1 MKQAKSTASKTP
13 RGAGLLGVPSS
24 GGSPLRVSSTP
35 VSSTRGSTLGAS
47 HQEAQTPLQKA
58 IDQYLIHL
66 RVERGSSE
74 HTIASYARDLRRYS
88 AYMATLG
95 VIDPERIT
103 TAQVR
108 SFMRELAAPTVPLAG
123 FVAGFDVGFDAGE
136 KNNQNAQEA
145 QEVQEE
151 AAESL
156 ALMIASESGRG
167 VGNGHAGN
175 RRAGKG
181 PVGKGRAGQS
191 KAGEPD
197 KETPTAEGM
206 PSLPLPLGPNSIART
221 MAAVRGAHAFW
232 VSALIVPTD
241 PAAPVT
247 PPKNVKRLPKA
258 VSVEDIQ
265 RLLAVPDR
273 ETATGLRNRAILEF
287 LYATGARVSEM
298 LNADIDD
305 VHFEGTLT
313 DEDGNQITLPGYVR
327 LFGKGNK
334 ERLVPIGSYAQK
346 AIQDYLVRARPS
358 LVAHGKGTAALFV
371 NGRGGRLGRQGA
383 WLILKE
389 AAEAAGLSSDFSPHS
404 MRHSFATHLLQGGAD
419 IRVVQELLGHASIAT
434 TQVYTKVTPEGLVE
448 VYRMAHPRAHE
459 RG

>member
-1 MKQAKSTASKTP
+1 MKQTKSTVSKAP
-13 RGAGLLGVPSS
+13 RGAGLLGVTSS
-24 GGSPLRVSSTP
+24 AGSSVLGSSALD
-35 VSSTRGSTLGAS
+35 SSSLGAF

-58 IDQYLIHL
+58 VDQYLIHL

-123 FVAGFDVGFDAGE
+123 FDAGE
-136 KNNQNAQEA
+136 KNKQNAQES
-145 QEVQEE
+145 QEAQEE

-167 VGNGHAGN
+167 TGN
-175 RRAGKG
+175 
-181 PVGKGRAGQS
+181 GRAGQPE
-191 KAGEPD
+191 KAGAPE
-197 KETPTAEGM
+197 KEAPTAEGA
-206 PSLPLPLGPNSIART
+206 PNLPLPLGPNSIART

-358 LVAHGKGTAALFV
+358 FVAHGKGTAALFV
-371 NGRGGRLGRQGA
+371 NGRGSRLGRQGA

-434 TQVYTKVTPEGLVE
+434 TQVYTKVTPEGLME

>member
-1 MKQAKSTASKTP
+1 MKQAKSTVSKTS

-24 GGSPLRVSSTP
+24 AGSSVLGSS
-35 VSSTRGSTLGAS
+35 SRGSSALGSS
-47 HQEAQTPLQKA
+47 HQEAQTPLQRA

-88 AYMATLG
+88 TYMATLG

-123 FVAGFDVGFDAGE
+123 FVAGFEAGE
-136 KNNQNAQEA
+136 KDNQNAREA
-145 QEVQEE
+145 REAQEE

-167 VGNGHAGN
+167 TGN
-175 RRAGKG
+175 
-181 PVGKGRAGQS
+181 GRAGQS
-191 KAGEPD
+191 KAGAPEQ
-197 KETPTAEGM
+197 ETPTAEGA

-346 AIQDYLVRARPS
+346 AIQDYLVRGRPA

-434 TQVYTKVTPEGLVE
+434 TQVYTKVTPEGLME

>member
-1 MKQAKSTASKTP
+1 MKQAKSTVSKTS
-13 RGAGLLGVPSS
+13 RGAGLLGAPSS
-24 GGSPLRVSSTP
+24 AGSSALGSSALD
-35 VSSTRGSTLGAS
+35 SSSLGAS

-123 FVAGFDVGFDAGE
+123 FVAGFEAGE
-136 KNNQNAQEA
+136 KDNQNAREA
-145 QEVQEE
+145 REAQEE

-167 VGNGHAGN
+167 AGN
-175 RRAGKG
+175 ARAGN
-181 PVGKGRAGQS
+181 GRAGQS
-191 KAGEPD
+191 KAGAPEQ
-197 KETPTAEGM
+197 ETPTAEGA

-221 MAAVRGAHAFW
+221 IAAVRGAHAFW

-346 AIQDYLVRARPS
+346 AIQDYLVRGRPA

-434 TQVYTKVTPEGLVE
+434 TQVYTKVTPEGLME

>member
-1 MKQAKSTASKTP
+1 MAQPALKGATP
-13 RGAGLLGVPSS
+13 AVEGAG
-24 GGSPLRVSSTP
+24 
-35 VSSTRGSTLGAS
+35 
-47 HQEAQTPLQKA
+47 EQTPLERA
-58 IDQYLIHL
+58 IDQYLVHL

-74 HTIASYARDLRRYS
+74 NTIASYARDLRRYA
-88 AYMATLG
+88 AYLSTLG

-108 SFMRELAAPTVPLAG
+108 SFMRELAAPTVPIPGLAAPAKKQPG
-123 FVAGFDVGFDAGE
+123 EENSVDA
-136 KNNQNAQEA
+136 
-145 QEVQEE
+145 EE

-156 ALMIASESGRG
+156 AVLIAAEGGRGTAAGERESG
-167 VGNGHAGN
+167 
-175 RRAGKG
+175 
-181 PVGKGRAGQS
+181 
-191 KAGEPD
+191 
-197 KETPTAEGM
+197 EG
-206 PSLPLPLGPNSIART
+206 SIPLPLGPNSIART

-232 VSALIVPTD
+232 VSAFLVEKD
-241 PAAPVT
+241 PAATVT

-358 LVAHGKGTAALFV
+358 FVAHGKGTAALFV

-434 TQVYTKVTPEGLVE
+434 TQVYTKVTPEGLME

>member
-1 MKQAKSTASKTP
+1 MKQAKSMASKTS

-24 GGSPLRVSSTP
+24 AGSSALGSS
-35 VSSTRGSTLGAS
+35 SRGSSALGAS
-47 HQEAQTPLQKA
+47 HQEGQTPLQRA
-58 IDQYLIHL
+58 IEQYLIHL

-74 HTIASYARDLRRYS
+74 HTIASYTRDLRRYS

-123 FVAGFDVGFDAGE
+123 FDAGE
-136 KNNQNAQEA
+136 KHNQNEQDA
-145 QEVQEE
+145 QEE

-156 ALMIASESGRG
+156 ALMIASESRRG
-167 VGNGHAGN
+167 AGNG
-175 RRAGKG
+175 RA
-181 PVGKGRAGQS
+181 GKGRAGKSRVGQPET
-191 KAGEPD
+191 AGAPE
-197 KETPTAEGM
+197 KETPTAEGA

-434 TQVYTKVTPEGLVE
+434 TQVYTKVTPEGLME

>member
-1 MKQAKSTASKTP
+1 MKQAKSTESKTP

-24 GGSPLRVSSTP
+24 AGSSVLGSS
-35 VSSTRGSTLGAS
+35 SRGSSALGAS

-123 FVAGFDVGFDAGE
+123 FVAGFDAGE

-156 ALMIASESGRG
+156 ALIIASESGRG
-167 VGNGHAGN
+167 TGNKRAGNG
-175 RRAGKG
+175 RAGKG
-181 PVGKGRAGQS
+181 SAGEGRAGQS

-197 KETPTAEGM
+197 KETPTAEGV

-434 TQVYTKVTPEGLVE
+434 TQVYTKVTPEGLME

>member
-1 MKQAKSTASKTP
+1 MKQTKSIANKTP
-13 RGAGLLGVPSS
+13 RGAGLLGAPSS
-24 GGSPLRVSSTP
+24 VGSSVLGS
-35 VSSTRGSTLGAS
+35 STLGPS
-47 HQEAQTPLQKA
+47 QQEAQTPLQKA

-95 VIDPERIT
+95 IIDPERIT

-123 FVAGFDVGFDAGE
+123 FVAGFEAGE
-136 KNNQNAQEA
+136 KNNHNAQEA
-145 QEVQEE
+145 QEE

-167 VGNGHAGN
+167 A
-175 RRAGKG
+175 
-181 PVGKGRAGQS
+181 GKGRAGKGRAGKRSAGQS
-191 KAGEPD
+191 EKAGGPEQ
-197 KETPTAEGM
+197 ETPTAEGA

-273 ETATGLRNRAILEF
+273 ETATGVRNRAILEF

-346 AIQDYLVRARPS
+346 AIQDYLVRGRPS

-434 TQVYTKVTPEGLVE
+434 TQVYTKVTPEGLME

>member
-1 MKQAKSTASKTP
+1 MKQAKSTVSKTS

-24 GGSPLRVSSTP
+24 AGSSA
-35 VSSTRGSTLGAS
+35 LGFS
-47 HQEAQTPLQKA
+47 HQEAQTPLQRA

-123 FVAGFDVGFDAGE
+123 FVAGFEAGE
-136 KNNQNAQEA
+136 KHNQNAQEA
-145 QEVQEE
+145 QEAQEE

-167 VGNGHAGN
+167 TGNGRAGN
-175 RRAGKG
+175 
-181 PVGKGRAGQS
+181 GRAGQPET
-191 KAGEPD
+191 AGVPE
-197 KETPTAEGM
+197 KETPTAEEA
-206 PSLPLPLGPNSIART
+206 PSLPLSLGPNSIART

-305 VHFEGTLT
+305 VHFEGALT

-358 LVAHGKGTAALFV
+358 FVAHGKGTAALFV

-434 TQVYTKVTPEGLVE
+434 TQVYTKVTPEGLME

>member
-13 RGAGLLGVPSS
+13 RGAGLLGAPSS
-24 GGSPLRVSSTP
+24 VGSSVQGSSALG
-35 VSSTRGSTLGAS
+35 SSY
-47 HQEAQTPLQKA
+47 QEAQTPLQKA
-58 IDQYLIHL
+58 INQYLIHL

-123 FVAGFDVGFDAGE
+123 FEAGE

-167 VGNGHAGN
+167 AGNG
-175 RRAGKG
+175 RAGKG
-181 PVGKGRAGQS
+181 RVGNGRAGQS
-191 KAGEPD
+191 KAGESD
-197 KETPTAEGM
+197 KETPTAEGT

-358 LVAHGKGTAALFV
+358 LVAHGKGTTALFV

-434 TQVYTKVTPEGLVE
+434 TQVYTKVTPEGLME

>member
-13 RGAGLLGVPSS
+13 RGAGLLGAPSS
-24 GGSPLRVSSTP
+24 VGSSVQGSSAL
-35 VSSTRGSTLGAS
+35 GSS

-123 FVAGFDVGFDAGE
+123 FVAGFDAGE

-156 ALMIASESGRG
+156 ALIIASESGRG
-167 VGNGHAGN
+167 AGTGRAGNG
-175 RRAGKG
+175 RAGKG
-181 PVGKGRAGQS
+181 GVGNGRAGQS
-191 KAGEPD
+191 EKAGAPE
-197 KETPTAEGM
+197 KETPTAEGA

-434 TQVYTKVTPEGLVE
+434 TQVYTKVTPEGLME

>member
-1 MKQAKSTASKTP
+1 MKQTKSTVSKAP
-13 RGAGLLGVPSS
+13 RGAGLLGVTSS
-24 GGSPLRVSSTP
+24 AGSSVLGSSALD
-35 VSSTRGSTLGAS
+35 SSSLGAF

-58 IDQYLIHL
+58 VDQYLIHL

-123 FVAGFDVGFDAGE
+123 FDAGE
-136 KNNQNAQEA
+136 KNKQNAQES
-145 QEVQEE
+145 QEAQEE

-167 VGNGHAGN
+167 TGN
-175 RRAGKG
+175 
-181 PVGKGRAGQS
+181 GRAGQPE
-191 KAGEPD
+191 KAGAPE
-197 KETPTAEGM
+197 KEAPTAEGA
-206 PSLPLPLGPNSIART
+206 PNLPLPLGPNSIART

-298 LNADIDD
+298 LNTDIDD

-358 LVAHGKGTAALFV
+358 FVAHGKGTAALFV

-434 TQVYTKVTPEGLVE
+434 TQVYTKVTPEGLME

>member
-24 GGSPLRVSSTP
+24 AGSSVQGSSN
-35 VSSTRGSTLGAS
+35 RGSSALGAS

-123 FVAGFDVGFDAGE
+123 FVAGFEAGE
-136 KNNQNAQEA
+136 KDNQNAREA
-145 QEVQEE
+145 REAQEE

-167 VGNGHAGN
+167 TGN
-175 RRAGKG
+175 
-181 PVGKGRAGQS
+181 GRAGQS
-191 KAGEPD
+191 KAGAPEQ
-197 KETPTAEGM
+197 ETPTAEGA

-346 AIQDYLVRARPS
+346 AIQDYLVRGRPA

-434 TQVYTKVTPEGLVE
+434 TQVYTKVTPEGLME

>member
-1 MKQAKSTASKTP
+1 MKQAKSTVSKTS

-24 GGSPLRVSSTP
+24 AGSSMLGSSA
-35 VSSTRGSTLGAS
+35 LGAS

-123 FVAGFDVGFDAGE
+123 FDAGE
-136 KNNQNAQEA
+136 KNKQNAQES
-145 QEVQEE
+145 QEAQEE

-167 VGNGHAGN
+167 TGN
-175 RRAGKG
+175 
-181 PVGKGRAGQS
+181 GRAGQPE
-191 KAGEPD
+191 KAGAPE
-197 KETPTAEGM
+197 KEAPTAEGA
-206 PSLPLPLGPNSIART
+206 PNLPLPLGPNSIART

-232 VSALIVPTD
+232 VSALIVLTD

-258 VSVEDIQ
+258 VTVEDIQ

-346 AIQDYLVRARPS
+346 AIQDYLVRARPTF
-358 LVAHGKGTAALFV
+358 VAHGKGTAALFV

-434 TQVYTKVTPEGLVE
+434 TQVYTKVTPEGLME

>member
-1 MKQAKSTASKTP
+1 MKQAKSTVSKTP

-24 GGSPLRVSSTP
+24 AGSSMLGSSA
-35 VSSTRGSTLGAS
+35 LGAS
-47 HQEAQTPLQKA
+47 HQEAQTPLQRA
-58 IDQYLIHL
+58 IEQYLIHL

-123 FVAGFDVGFDAGE
+123 FEAGE
-136 KNNQNAQEA
+136 KNKQNAQEF

-167 VGNGHAGN
+167 T
-175 RRAGKG
+175 
-181 PVGKGRAGQS
+181 GKGRAGQPE
-191 KAGEPD
+191 KAGAPE
-197 KETPTAEGM
+197 KETPTAEGA

-358 LVAHGKGTAALFV
+358 FVAHGKGTSALFV

-434 TQVYTKVTPEGLVE
+434 TQVYTKVTPEGLME

>member
-1 MKQAKSTASKTP
+1 MKQAKSTVSKAP
-13 RGAGLLGVPSS
+13 RGAGLFGAPSS
-24 GGSPLRVSSTP
+24 AGSSVLGSS
-35 VSSTRGSTLGAS
+35 SRGSSALGAS
-47 HQEAQTPLQKA
+47 HQEAQTPHQRA

-123 FVAGFDVGFDAGE
+123 FDEGK
-136 KNNQNAQEA
+136 KNKQEA
-145 QEVQEE
+145 LEAQEE

-167 VGNGHAGN
+167 TGNG
-175 RRAGKG
+175 RA
-181 PVGKGRAGQS
+181 GKGRAGQPE
-191 KAGEPD
+191 KAGAPE
-197 KETPTAEGM
+197 KETPTAEGA

-371 NGRGGRLGRQGA
+371 NGRGSRLGRQGA

-434 TQVYTKVTPEGLVE
+434 TQVYTKVTPEGLME

>member
-1 MKQAKSTASKTP
+1 MKQAKSTVSKTS

-24 GGSPLRVSSTP
+24 AGSSALGSSALD
-35 VSSTRGSTLGAS
+35 SSSLGAS
-47 HQEAQTPLQKA
+47 HQEAQTPLQRA
-58 IDQYLIHL
+58 IEQYLIHL

-88 AYMATLG
+88 TYMATLG

-123 FVAGFDVGFDAGE
+123 FVAGFEAGE
-136 KNNQNAQEA
+136 KDNQNAREA
-145 QEVQEE
+145 REAQEE

-167 VGNGHAGN
+167 TGN
-175 RRAGKG
+175 
-181 PVGKGRAGQS
+181 GRAGQS
-191 KAGEPD
+191 KAGAPEQ
-197 KETPTAEGM
+197 ETPTAEGA

-273 ETATGLRNRAILEF
+273 ETATGLRNRAMLEF

-346 AIQDYLVRARPS
+346 AIQDYLVRGRPS

-434 TQVYTKVTPEGLVE
+434 TQVYTKVTPEGLME

>member
-1 MKQAKSTASKTP
+1 MKQAESTVSKAP
-13 RGAGLLGVPSS
+13 RGAGLLGVTSS
-24 GGSPLRVSSTP
+24 AGSSVLGSSALD
-35 VSSTRGSTLGAS
+35 SSSLGAS

-88 AYMATLG
+88 TYMATLG

-123 FVAGFDVGFDAGE
+123 FVAGFEAGE
-136 KNNQNAQEA
+136 KDNQNAREA
-145 QEVQEE
+145 REAQEE

-167 VGNGHAGN
+167 TGN
-175 RRAGKG
+175 
-181 PVGKGRAGQS
+181 GRAGQS
-191 KAGEPD
+191 KAGAPEQ
-197 KETPTAEGM
+197 ETPTAEGA

-346 AIQDYLVRARPS
+346 AIQDYLVRGRPA

-434 TQVYTKVTPEGLVE
+434 TQVYTKVTPEGLME

>member
-1 MKQAKSTASKTP
+1 MKQAKSTASKTS
-13 RGAGLLGVPSS
+13 RSAGLLGVPSS
-24 GGSPLRVSSTP
+24 AGSSALGSSALD
-35 VSSTRGSTLGAS
+35 SSSLGAS
-47 HQEAQTPLQKA
+47 HQEAQTPLQRA

-95 VIDPERIT
+95 VVDPERIT

-123 FVAGFDVGFDAGE
+123 FVAGFEAGE
-136 KNNQNAQEA
+136 KNNQNAQES
-145 QEVQEE
+145 QEALEE

-167 VGNGHAGN
+167 AGKE
-175 RRAGKG
+175 RAGKG
-181 PVGKGRAGQS
+181 RVGKGRAGQPE
-191 KAGEPD
+191 KAGESD
-197 KETPTAEGM
+197 KETATAEGA

-265 RLLAVPDR
+265 RLLSVPDR

-389 AAEAAGLSSDFSPHS
+389 SAEAAGLSADFSPHS

-434 TQVYTKVTPEGLVE
+434 TQVYTKVTPEGLME

>member
-1 MKQAKSTASKTP
+1 MKQTKSTVSKAP
-13 RGAGLLGVPSS
+13 RGAGLLGVTSS
-24 GGSPLRVSSTP
+24 AGSSVLGSSALD
-35 VSSTRGSTLGAS
+35 SSSLGAF

-58 IDQYLIHL
+58 VDQYLIHL

-123 FVAGFDVGFDAGE
+123 FDAGE
-136 KNNQNAQEA
+136 KNKQNAQES
-145 QEVQEE
+145 QEAQEE

-167 VGNGHAGN
+167 TGN
-175 RRAGKG
+175 
-181 PVGKGRAGQS
+181 GRAGQS
-191 KAGEPD
+191 EKAGDPE
-197 KETPTAEGM
+197 KETPTAEGV

-346 AIQDYLVRARPS
+346 AIQDYLVRGRPS

-434 TQVYTKVTPEGLVE
+434 TQVYTKVTPEGLME

>member
-1 MKQAKSTASKTP
+1 MKQAKSMASKTS

-24 GGSPLRVSSTP
+24 AGSSALGSS
-35 VSSTRGSTLGAS
+35 SRGSSALGAS
-47 HQEAQTPLQKA
+47 HQEGQTPLQRA
-58 IDQYLIHL
+58 IEQYLIHL

-74 HTIASYARDLRRYS
+74 HTIASYTRDLRRYS

-123 FVAGFDVGFDAGE
+123 FDAGE
-136 KNNQNAQEA
+136 KHNQNEQDA
-145 QEVQEE
+145 QEE

-167 VGNGHAGN
+167 AGNGRAGN
-175 RRAGKG
+175 GRAGK
-181 PVGKGRAGQS
+181 RSAGQPE
-191 KAGEPD
+191 KAGEPE
-197 KETPTAEGM
+197 KETPAAESA
-206 PSLPLPLGPNSIART
+206 PRLPLPLGPNSIART

-273 ETATGLRNRAILEF
+273 ETATGLRNRAMLEF

-404 MRHSFATHLLQGGAD
+404 MRHSFATHLLQGGAN

-434 TQVYTKVTPEGLVE
+434 TQVYTKVTPEGLME

>member
-1 MKQAKSTASKTP
+1 MKQAKSTASKTS
-13 RGAGLLGVPSS
+13 RSAGLLGVPSS
-24 GGSPLRVSSTP
+24 AGSSMLGSSA
-35 VSSTRGSTLGAS
+35 LGAS
-47 HQEAQTPLQKA
+47 HQEAQTPLQRA

-123 FVAGFDVGFDAGE
+123 FVAGFEAGE
-136 KNNQNAQEA
+136 KNNQNAQES
-145 QEVQEE
+145 QEAQEE

-156 ALMIASESGRG
+156 TLMIASESGRG
-167 VGNGHAGN
+167 AGKE
-175 RRAGKG
+175 RAGKG
-181 PVGKGRAGQS
+181 GAGQS
-191 KAGEPD
+191 EKTGEPE
-197 KETPTAEGM
+197 KETPTVEGS

-313 DEDGNQITLPGYVR
+313 DEDGNQIALPGYVR

-334 ERLVPIGSYAQK
+334 ERLVPIGSYAHK

-434 TQVYTKVTPEGLVE
+434 TQVYTKVTPEGLME

>member
-1 MKQAKSTASKTP
+1 MKQAKSTVSKTS

-24 GGSPLRVSSTP
+24 AGSSALDSS
-35 VSSTRGSTLGAS
+35 SLGAF

-58 IDQYLIHL
+58 VDQYLIHL

-123 FVAGFDVGFDAGE
+123 FDAGE
-136 KNNQNAQEA
+136 KNKQNAQES
-145 QEVQEE
+145 QEAQEE

-167 VGNGHAGN
+167 TGN
-175 RRAGKG
+175 
-181 PVGKGRAGQS
+181 GRAGQPE
-191 KAGEPD
+191 KAGAPE
-197 KETPTAEGM
+197 KEAPTAEGA
-206 PSLPLPLGPNSIART
+206 PNLPLPLGPNSIART
-221 MAAVRGAHAFW
+221 MAAVREAHAFW

-265 RLLAVPDR
+265 RLLALPDR

-313 DEDGNQITLPGYVR
+313 DEEGNQITLPGYVR

-434 TQVYTKVTPEGLVE
+434 TQVYTKVTPEGLME

>member
-24 GGSPLRVSSTP
+24 VGSSALGSS
-35 VSSTRGSTLGAS
+35 VLGSS

-123 FVAGFDVGFDAGE
+123 FVAGFEAGE

-151 AAESL
+151 AAELL

-167 VGNGHAGN
+167 AGNGHAGN

-181 PVGKGRAGQS
+181 PAGKGRAGQS
-191 KAGEPD
+191 KAGESE
-197 KETPTAEGM
+197 KETPTAEGT

-389 AAEAAGLSSDFSPHS
+389 AAEVAGLNSDFSPHS

-434 TQVYTKVTPEGLVE
+434 TQVYTKVTPEGLME

>member
-13 RGAGLLGVPSS
+13 RGAGLLGAPSS
-24 GGSPLRVSSTP
+24 AGSSVQGSSAL
-35 VSSTRGSTLGAS
+35 GSS

-108 SFMRELAAPTVPLAG
+108 SFMRELAAPTAPLAG
-123 FVAGFDVGFDAGE
+123 FEAGE
-136 KNNQNAQEA
+136 KHNQNVQEA
-145 QEVQEE
+145 REAQEE

-167 VGNGHAGN
+167 AGTGRTGNG
-175 RRAGKG
+175 RAGKG
-181 PVGKGRAGQS
+181 QARKGRAGQS

-197 KETPTAEGM
+197 KETPTAEGA

-247 PPKNVKRLPKA
+247 PPKNIKRLPKA

-389 AAEAAGLSSDFSPHS
+389 AAEAAGLSADFSPHS

-434 TQVYTKVTPEGLVE
+434 TQVYTKVTPEGLME

>member
-1 MKQAKSTASKTP
+1 MAQPALKGATP
-13 RGAGLLGVPSS
+13 AVEGTG
-24 GGSPLRVSSTP
+24 
-35 VSSTRGSTLGAS
+35 
-47 HQEAQTPLQKA
+47 EQTPLERA
-58 IDQYLIHL
+58 IDQYLVHL

-74 HTIASYARDLRRYS
+74 NTIASYARDLRRYA
-88 AYMATLG
+88 AYLSTLG

-108 SFMRELAAPTVPLAG
+108 SFMRELAAPTVPLPGLAAP
-123 FVAGFDVGFDAGE
+123 VKKQPEEENSVDA
-136 KNNQNAQEA
+136 
-145 QEVQEE
+145 EE

-156 ALMIASESGRG
+156 AVLIAADGGRG
-167 VGNGHAGN
+167 TE
-175 RRAGKG
+175 
-181 PVGKGRAGQS
+181 P
-191 KAGEPD
+191 GERG
-197 KETPTAEGM
+197 ERGSGEG
-206 PSLPLPLGPNSIART
+206 SIPLPLGPNSIART

-232 VSALIVPTD
+232 VSAFLVEKD
-241 PAAPVT
+241 PAATVT

-258 VSVEDIQ
+258 ITVEQMQ

-273 ETATGLRNRAILEF
+273 DTPIGLRNRAILEF

-305 VHFEGTLT
+305 VHSEETLT
-313 DEDGNQITLPGYVR
+313 DEDGNDITLPGYVR
-327 LFGKGNK
+327 LFGKGSK
-334 ERLVPIGSYAQK
+334 ERLVPLGNYAHK
-346 AIQDYLVRARPS
+346 AIQDYLVRGRPA

-389 AAEAAGLSSDFSPHS
+389 SAEAAGLSADFSPHS

-434 TQVYTKVTPEGLVE
+434 TQVYTKVTPEGLME

>member
-1 MKQAKSTASKTP
+1 MKQAKSMVSKTS

-24 GGSPLRVSSTP
+24 TGSSVLGSSTL
-35 VSSTRGSTLGAS
+35 GSTLGSS
-47 HQEAQTPLQKA
+47 HQEAQTPLQRA
-58 IDQYLIHL
+58 IEQYLIHL

-74 HTIASYARDLRRYS
+74 HTIASYAHDLRRYS

-123 FVAGFDVGFDAGE
+123 FDEGK
-136 KNNQNAQEA
+136 KNKQEA
-145 QEVQEE
+145 LEAQEE

-167 VGNGHAGN
+167 VGNG
-175 RRAGKG
+175 
-181 PVGKGRAGQS
+181 RAGQGNTGQPE
-191 KAGEPD
+191 KAGEPE
-197 KETPTAEGM
+197 KETPTPESA

-273 ETATGLRNRAILEF
+273 ETATGLRNRAMLEF

-346 AIQDYLVRARPS
+346 AIQDYLVRGRPA

-371 NGRGGRLGRQGA
+371 NGRGSRLGRQGA

-434 TQVYTKVTPEGLVE
+434 TQVYTKVTPEGLME

>member
-1 MKQAKSTASKTP
+1 MKQAKSTASKAP

-24 GGSPLRVSSTP
+24 AGSSVLGSS
-35 VSSTRGSTLGAS
+35 SRGSSALGAS

-58 IDQYLIHL
+58 VDQYLIHL

-123 FVAGFDVGFDAGE
+123 FEAGE
-136 KNNQNAQEA
+136 KHNQNAQEF

-167 VGNGHAGN
+167 T
-175 RRAGKG
+175 
-181 PVGKGRAGQS
+181 GKGRAGQPE
-191 KAGEPD
+191 KAGAPE
-197 KETPTAEGM
+197 KEAPTAEGA

-313 DEDGNQITLPGYVR
+313 DEDSNQIILPGYVR

-346 AIQDYLVRARPS
+346 AIQDYLVRARPTF
-358 LVAHGKGTAALFV
+358 VAHGKGTAALFV

-434 TQVYTKVTPEGLVE
+434 TQVYTKVTPEGLME

>member
-24 GGSPLRVSSTP
+24 AGS
-35 VSSTRGSTLGAS
+35 STLGSSAGSSVLGSS

-123 FVAGFDVGFDAGE
+123 FVAGFDAGE

-156 ALMIASESGRG
+156 ALIIASESGRG
-167 VGNGHAGN
+167 TGSRHAGN
-175 RRAGKG
+175 
-181 PVGKGRAGQS
+181 GRAGQS

-197 KETPTAEGM
+197 KETPTAEGV

-434 TQVYTKVTPEGLVE
+434 TQVYTKVTPEGLME

>member
-13 RGAGLLGVPSS
+13 RGAGLIGVTSSAGSSVLGSS
-24 GGSPLRVSSTP
+24 ALDSS
-35 VSSTRGSTLGAS
+35 SLGAS
-47 HQEAQTPLQKA
+47 HQEAQTPLQRA
-58 IDQYLIHL
+58 IEQYLIHL

-123 FVAGFDVGFDAGE
+123 FDAGE
-136 KNNQNAQEA
+136 KNKQNAQEF

-167 VGNGHAGN
+167 T
-175 RRAGKG
+175 
-181 PVGKGRAGQS
+181 GKGRAGQPE
-191 KAGEPD
+191 KAGAPE
-197 KETPTAEGM
+197 KETPTAEGA

-346 AIQDYLVRARPS
+346 AIQDYLVRGRPA

-434 TQVYTKVTPEGLVE
+434 TQVYTKVTPEGLME

>member
-1 MKQAKSTASKTP
+1 MKQAKSTESKTP

-24 GGSPLRVSSTP
+24 AGSSALGSSP
-35 VSSTRGSTLGAS
+35 
-47 HQEAQTPLQKA
+47 QEAQTPLQKA

-123 FVAGFDVGFDAGE
+123 FVAGFETGE

-167 VGNGHAGN
+167 AGTG
-175 RRAGKG
+175 RAGKG
-181 PVGKGRAGQS
+181 QTGKERARQPE
-191 KAGEPD
+191 KAGESE
-197 KETPTAEGM
+197 KETPTAEGA

-241 PAAPVT
+241 PAASVT

-305 VHFEGTLT
+305 VHSEETLT
-313 DEDGNQITLPGYVR
+313 DEDGNDITLPGYVR

-334 ERLVPIGSYAQK
+334 ERLVPLGNYAHK
-346 AIQDYLVRARPS
+346 AIQDYLVRGRPA

-434 TQVYTKVTPEGLVE
+434 TQVYTKVTPEGLME

>member
-1 MKQAKSTASKTP
+1 MKQAKSTASKAP

-24 GGSPLRVSSTP
+24 AGSSV
-35 VSSTRGSTLGAS
+35 RGSSGLGSS
-47 HQEAQTPLQKA
+47 HQDTQTPLQKA

-123 FVAGFDVGFDAGE
+123 FEAGE
-136 KNNQNAQEA
+136 KNSQNVQESREA
-145 QEVQEE
+145 QEE

-167 VGNGHAGN
+167 TGN
-175 RRAGKG
+175 
-181 PVGKGRAGQS
+181 GRAGQPE
-191 KAGEPD
+191 KAGAPE
-197 KETPTAEGM
+197 KEAPTAEGA
-206 PSLPLPLGPNSIART
+206 PNLPLPLGPNSIART

-358 LVAHGKGTAALFV
+358 FVAHGKGTAALFV

-419 IRVVQELLGHASIAT
+419 IRVVQELLGHTSIAT
-434 TQVYTKVTPEGLVE
+434 TQVYTKVTPEGLME

>member
-1 MKQAKSTASKTP
+1 MKQAKSTASKTFC
-13 RGAGLLGVPSS
+13 GASLLGVSS
-24 GGSPLRVSSTP
+24 FAGSSVLGS
-35 VSSTRGSTLGAS
+35 STLGSS
-47 HQEAQTPLQKA
+47 HQEGQTPLQKA

-66 RVERGSSE
+66 RVERGGSE
-74 HTIASYARDLRRYS
+74 HTIASYGRDLRRYS

-123 FVAGFDVGFDAGE
+123 FEVGE
-136 KNNQNAQEA
+136 KNTQNAQESQEA
-145 QEVQEE
+145 QEEV
-151 AAESL
+151 AESL

-167 VGNGHAGN
+167 TGNGGAGN
-175 RRAGKG
+175 ARS
-181 PVGKGRAGQS
+181 GQPE
-191 KAGEPD
+191 KAGAPE
-197 KETPTAEGM
+197 KEMPTAEGV

-221 MAAVRGAHAFW
+221 MAAVRGVHAFW
-232 VSALIVPTD
+232 VSALIVPAD

-265 RLLAVPDR
+265 RLLAVPDC

-313 DEDGNQITLPGYVR
+313 DEDSNQIILPGYVR

-346 AIQDYLVRARPS
+346 AIQDYLVRARPTF
-358 LVAHGKGTAALFV
+358 VAHGKGTAALFV

-434 TQVYTKVTPEGLVE
+434 TQVYTKVTPEGLME

>member
-1 MKQAKSTASKTP
+1 MKQAKSTVSKTS
-13 RGAGLLGVPSS
+13 RGAGLLGMPSS
-24 GGSPLRVSSTP
+24 AGSSA
-35 VSSTRGSTLGAS
+35 LGFS
-47 HQEAQTPLQKA
+47 HQEAQTPLQRA

-123 FVAGFDVGFDAGE
+123 FVAGFEAGE
-136 KNNQNAQEA
+136 KNNQNAQEF

-167 VGNGHAGN
+167 A
-175 RRAGKG
+175 
-181 PVGKGRAGQS
+181 GKGRAGQPE
-191 KAGEPD
+191 KAGAPE
-197 KETPTAEGM
+197 KETPAAEDA

-434 TQVYTKVTPEGLVE
+434 TQVYTKVTPEGLME

>member
-1 MKQAKSTASKTP
+1 MKQAKSTASKTS
-13 RGAGLLGVPSS
+13 RSAGLLGVPSS
-24 GGSPLRVSSTP
+24 AGSSMLGSSA
-35 VSSTRGSTLGAS
+35 LGAS
-47 HQEAQTPLQKA
+47 HQEAQTPLQRA

-123 FVAGFDVGFDAGE
+123 FVAGFEAGE
-136 KNNQNAQEA
+136 KNNQNAQES
-145 QEVQEE
+145 QEAQEE

-156 ALMIASESGRG
+156 TLMIASESGRG
-167 VGNGHAGN
+167 A
-175 RRAGKG
+175 
-181 PVGKGRAGQS
+181 GKGRAWQPE
-191 KAGEPD
+191 KTGETE
-197 KETPTAEGM
+197 KETPTAEGA
-206 PSLPLPLGPNSIART
+206 PNLPLPLGPNSIART

-371 NGRGGRLGRQGA
+371 NGRGDRLGRQGA

-434 TQVYTKVTPEGLVE
+434 TQVYTKVTPEGLME

>member
-13 RGAGLLGVPSS
+13 RGAGLLGAPSS
-24 GGSPLRVSSTP
+24 AGSSVL
-35 VSSTRGSTLGAS
+35 GSS

-123 FVAGFDVGFDAGE
+123 FVAGFEAGE

-145 QEVQEE
+145 QEE

-167 VGNGHAGN
+167 TGS
-175 RRAGKG
+175 RRAGT
-181 PVGKGRAGQS
+181 GRAGQPV
-191 KAGEPD
+191 KAGDPD
-197 KETPTAEGM
+197 KETPTAEGT

-247 PPKNVKRLPKA
+247 PPKNIKRLPKA

-389 AAEAAGLSSDFSPHS
+389 AAETAGLSSDFSPHS

-434 TQVYTKVTPEGLVE
+434 TQVYTKVTPEGLME

>member
-1 MKQAKSTASKTP
+1 VKQAKSTVSKTS
-13 RGAGLLGVPSS
+13 RGAGLLGAPSS
-24 GGSPLRVSSTP
+24 AGSSALGSSALD
-35 VSSTRGSTLGAS
+35 SSSLGAS

-88 AYMATLG
+88 TYMATLG

-123 FVAGFDVGFDAGE
+123 FVAGFEAGE
-136 KNNQNAQEA
+136 KDNQNAREA
-145 QEVQEE
+145 REAQEE

-167 VGNGHAGN
+167 TGN
-175 RRAGKG
+175 
-181 PVGKGRAGQS
+181 GRAGQS
-191 KAGEPD
+191 KAGAPEQ
-197 KETPTAEGM
+197 ETPTAEGA

-346 AIQDYLVRARPS
+346 AIQDYLVRGRPA

-434 TQVYTKVTPEGLVE
+434 TQVYTKVTPEGLME

>member
-1 MKQAKSTASKTP
+1 VKQTKSTVSKAP
-13 RGAGLLGVPSS
+13 RGAGLLGVTSS
-24 GGSPLRVSSTP
+24 AGSSVLGSSALD
-35 VSSTRGSTLGAS
+35 SSSLGAF

-58 IDQYLIHL
+58 VDQYLIHL

-123 FVAGFDVGFDAGE
+123 FDAGE
-136 KNNQNAQEA
+136 KNKQNAQES
-145 QEVQEE
+145 QEAQEE

-167 VGNGHAGN
+167 TGN
-175 RRAGKG
+175 
-181 PVGKGRAGQS
+181 GRAGQPE
-191 KAGEPD
+191 KAGAPE
-197 KETPTAEGM
+197 KEAPTAEGA
-206 PSLPLPLGPNSIART
+206 PNLPLPLGPNSIART

-298 LNADIDD
+298 LNTDIDD

-358 LVAHGKGTAALFV
+358 FVAHGKGTAALFV

-434 TQVYTKVTPEGLVE
+434 TQVYTKVTPEGLME

>member
-1 MKQAKSTASKTP
+1 MAQPALKGATP
-13 RGAGLLGVPSS
+13 AVEGTG
-24 GGSPLRVSSTP
+24 
-35 VSSTRGSTLGAS
+35 
-47 HQEAQTPLQKA
+47 EQTPLERA
-58 IDQYLIHL
+58 IDQYLVHL

-74 HTIASYARDLRRYS
+74 NTIASYARDLRRYA
-88 AYMATLG
+88 AYLSTLG

-108 SFMRELAAPTVPLAG
+108 SFMRELAAPTVPLPGLAAP
-123 FVAGFDVGFDAGE
+123 VKKQPEEENSVDA
-136 KNNQNAQEA
+136 
-145 QEVQEE
+145 EE

-156 ALMIASESGRG
+156 AVLIAADGGRG
-167 VGNGHAGN
+167 TE
-175 RRAGKG
+175 
-181 PVGKGRAGQS
+181 P
-191 KAGEPD
+191 GERG
-197 KETPTAEGM
+197 ERGSGEG
-206 PSLPLPLGPNSIART
+206 SIPLPLGPNSIART

-232 VSALIVPTD
+232 VSAFLVEKD
-241 PAAPVT
+241 PAATVT

-258 VSVEDIQ
+258 ITVEQMQ

-273 ETATGLRNRAILEF
+273 DTPIGLRNRAILEF

-305 VHFEGTLT
+305 VHSEETLT
-313 DEDGNQITLPGYVR
+313 DEDGNDITLPGYVR
-327 LFGKGNK
+327 LFGKGSK
-334 ERLVPIGSYAQK
+334 ERLVPLGNYAHK
-346 AIQDYLVRARPS
+346 AIQDYLVRGRPA

-389 AAEAAGLSSDFSPHS
+389 AAEAAGLSADFSPHS

-434 TQVYTKVTPEGLVE
+434 TQVYTKVTPEGLME

>member
-1 MKQAKSTASKTP
+1 MKQAKSTESKTA
-13 RGAGLLGVPSS
+13 RGAGLLGAPSS
-24 GGSPLRVSSTP
+24 VGSSVLGSS
-35 VSSTRGSTLGAS
+35 SRGSSALGAS
-47 HQEAQTPLQKA
+47 HQEAQTLLQKA

-123 FVAGFDVGFDAGE
+123 FEAGE

-145 QEVQEE
+145 QEAQEE

-167 VGNGHAGN
+167 TGN
-175 RRAGKG
+175 
-181 PVGKGRAGQS
+181 GRAGQS

-197 KETPTAEGM
+197 NETPTAEGA

-389 AAEAAGLSSDFSPHS
+389 AAEAAGLGSDFSPHS

-434 TQVYTKVTPEGLVE
+434 TQVYTKVTPEGLME

>member
-1 MKQAKSTASKTP
+1 MKQAKSTASKTS
-13 RGAGLLGVPSS
+13 RSAGLLGVPSS
-24 GGSPLRVSSTP
+24 AGSSMLGSSA
-35 VSSTRGSTLGAS
+35 LGAS
-47 HQEAQTPLQKA
+47 HQEAQTPLQRA
-58 IDQYLIHL
+58 IEQYLIHL

-88 AYMATLG
+88 AYMAALG

-108 SFMRELAAPTVPLAG
+108 SFMRELAAPIVPLAG
-123 FVAGFDVGFDAGE
+123 FEAGE
-136 KNNQNAQEA
+136 KNNQNAQEF

-156 ALMIASESGRG
+156 TLMIASESGRG
-167 VGNGHAGN
+167 A
-175 RRAGKG
+175 
-181 PVGKGRAGQS
+181 GKGRAWQPE
-191 KAGEPD
+191 KTGETE
-197 KETPTAEGM
+197 KETPTAEGA
-206 PSLPLPLGPNSIART
+206 PNLPLPLGPNSIART
-221 MAAVRGAHAFW
+221 MAAVRGAHAFG

-371 NGRGGRLGRQGA
+371 NGRGDRLGRQGA

-434 TQVYTKVTPEGLVE
+434 TQVYTKVTPEGLME